1 MSANLCNRFDDGPR
15 PNLSPTPSSGSPR
28 RHLVTSFLKQ
38 STIIIS
44 HCGGGLLIYVRCRFR
59 QWKTFHPRIIGSPLL
74 VAKPLLSR
82 CSMRSHLLLV
92 KEPLFL
98 NGNYL
103 NPQSLGVLSF
113 EASDVKSEMQ
123 AQRDLTPLV
132 QPSTGLMEEERE
144 AASQPNSPR

>member
-1 MSANLCNRFDDGPR
+1 
-15 PNLSPTPSSGSPR
+15 
-28 RHLVTSFLKQ
+28 
-38 STIIIS
+38 
-44 HCGGGLLIYVRCRFR
+44 
-59 QWKTFHPRIIGSPLL
+59 
-74 VAKPLLSR
+74 
-82 CSMRSHLLLV
+82 MRSHLLLV

-103 NPQSLGVLSF
+103 NPQFLGVLSF

-144 AASQPNSPR
+144 AASQPNSPRWIKLKPYLSFHV